1 MQGDQ
6 SKKIRWVNISVDY
19 IIQGFSEFGVWTLNE
34 KKVAIVTGGTR
45 GIGFGI
51 VQCFLEKGYRVV
63 MNYRQDDKQAEL
75 ASKKLNSDEVF
86 LIKADVTKSTDRN
99 ILLSKAVEKF
109 GRVDVLVNN
118 AAIIRLGRFLE
129 ITPAVFSEVME
140 CNFYAP
146 LYLTQEFANIL
157 IDKKQTGS
165 IINILSVGA
174 YGAGNISYCTSKA
187 ALLFATKCMAKELAK
202 FNIRVNSVSPNA
214 VPTNLNQSARDESP
228 DRWNKFINKT
238 PMKRE
243 ASAQEVASAVIYL
256 ASDEASYTTGVDIP
270 VDGGLLC

>member
-1 MQGDQ
+1 MND
-6 SKKIRWVNISVDY
+6 
-19 IIQGFSEFGVWTLNE
+19 

-51 VQCFLEKGYRVV
+51 VQCFLDKGYRVA
-63 MNYRQDDKQAEL
+63 MNYRQDDKQAEI
-75 ASKKLNSDEVF
+75 AFKRLNSKEVF
-86 LIKADVTKSTDRN
+86 LIKADVTKNTDRE

-109 GRVDVLVNN
+109 GKVDVLVNN

-129 ITPAVFSEVME
+129 ITPAVFSEVMD
-140 CNFYAP
+140 CNFNAP
-146 LYLTQEFANIL
+146 LYLAQEFAKIL
-157 IDKKQTGS
+157 IDRKQKGS

-202 FNIRVNSVSPNA
+202 YNIRVNSVSPNA

-228 DRWNKFINKT
+228 DRWDKFINRS
-238 PMKRE
+238 KRTR
-243 ASAQEVASAVIYL
+243 S
-256 ASDEASYTTGVDIP
+256 
-270 VDGGLLC
+270 C